1 MERFVYDQESGEENN
16 FRRWMLMNSDE
27 RESVREAPLSKEEA
41 RVVFNELR
49 SSGWLTTSPDGEGQG
64 KSASS

>member
-16 FRRWMLMNSDE
+16 FRRWRLMNSDE
-27 RESVREAPLSKEEA
+27 RESVREAPLSEEEA
-41 RVVFNELR
+41 RVVFNRLR
-49 SSGWLTTSPDGEGQG
+49 SNKWLTTSPNGEGQG

>member
-1 MERFVYDQESGEENN
+1 MERFVYDRESDEENN

-41 RVVFNELR
+41 RVVFNGLR

>member
-16 FRRWMLMNSDE
+16 FRRWRLMNSDE
-27 RESVREAPLSKEEA
+27 RESVREAPLSEEEA
-41 RVVFNELR
+41 RVVFNRLR
-49 SSGWLTTSPDGEGQG
+49 SNGWLTTSPDEEGQG

>member
-1 MERFVYDQESGEENN
+1 MERFVYDQESDEENN
-16 FRRWMLMNSDE
+16 FRRWRLMNSDE
-27 RESVREAPLSKEEA
+27 RDSVRQAPLSEEEA

-49 SSGWLTTSPDGEGQG
+49 SSGWLTKSPDEEGQG